1 MTCVTSDSS
10 LINCFIAESV
20 SFKVDKSGN
29 GGSGSS
35 GNGGSGNRDLGP
47 EYRMP
52 PRLEMLLDMPPVLME
67 EQVKHAWNT
76 EDRLEYNL
84 YNIMHIE
91 YNAYTGRPMCSRTGF
106 C

>member
-91 YNAYTGRPMCSRTGF
+91 YNAYTG
-106 C
+106 